1 MWGYKNYSEELVKE
15 MLSKILD
22 DYPTICKC
30 DKCIADIMTLSLNS
44 VKPKYVLTEK
54 GMIYTKAL
62 NEIDKQEKISI
73 AASIIKSIEKVSS
86 NPNH

>member
-1 MWGYKNYSEELVKE
+1 MWECKNYSEELVRD
-15 MLSKILD
+15 MLFKILEQ
-22 DYPTICKC
+22 YPTICQC
-30 DKCIADIMTLSLNS
+30 DKCIADIMALSLNC
-44 VKPKYVLTEK
+44 VKPKYVSTEK

-73 AASIIKSIEKVSS
+73 SASIIKAIEKVSS

>member
-1 MWGYKNYSEELVKE
+1 MWGYKNYSEELVKD
-15 MLSKILD
+15 MLSKILE
-22 DYPTICKC
+22 DYPNVCKC

-44 VKPKYVLTEK
+44 VKPKYVSTEK

-62 NEIDKQEKISI
+62 NEIDKQEKISMV
-73 AASIIKSIEKVSS
+73 ASIIKAIEKVSA